1 MLLGCDVG
9 NSISEQPELSPRE
22 QFVETAWPAL
32 TRCVGCHATQPTI
45 DFLAPGDVELAY
57 TSVFEFQPPVL
68 EVEAPSSSL
77 LLTMGEHT
85 GPALTAPESA
95 AVLGWLEAEKIA
107 RAGTTDLPVVIG
119 PVTPSLGTI
128 TEVDL
133 GFGASLQFVAMPYP
147 GGLYL
152 SEVQLTGGP
161 SGLHVV
167 HPLFVSRPAAGE
179 LVLDPVDRFGEL
191 DVEVQPGKIEPL
203 GAAVFSTFAST
214 DPFTIHFRTLEA
226 P

>member
-9 NSISEQPELSPRE
+9 SSTFEPELTPRE
-22 QFVETAWPAL
+22 QFVEAAWPAL
-32 TRCVGCHATQPTI
+32 ARCVGCHATQPTI

-68 EVEAPSSSL
+68 EVPAPSSSL

-95 AVLGWLEAEKIA
+95 AIVGWLEAEKTA
-107 RAGTTDLPVVIG
+107 RAGTTELPVVIG
-119 PVTPSLGTI
+119 PVVPTI
-128 TEVDL
+128 GSITNVDL

-152 SEVQLTGGP
+152 SELQLTAGP

-167 HPLFVSRPAAGE
+167 HPLFVSRPTADTQ
-179 LVLDPVDRFGEL
+179 VLDPVDRFGEL
-191 DVEVQPGKIEPL
+191 DLDVAPGQLEPL

-214 DPFTIHFRTLEA
+214 DPITIHFRTLEA

>member
-9 NSISEQPELSPRE
+9 NSNFEPTLTPRE
-22 QFVETAWPAL
+22 QFVEAAWPAL
-32 TRCVGCHATQPTI
+32 VRCVGCHAKQPTI

-95 AVLGWLEAEKIA
+95 AVLGWLETEKTA
-107 RAGTTDLPVVIG
+107 RAGTAELPVVIG
-119 PVTPSLGTI
+119 PVVPVIGSLT
-128 TEVDL
+128 TVDL
-133 GFGASLQFVAMPYP
+133 GFGASLEFVAMPYP

-152 SEVQLTGGP
+152 SELQLTAGP
-161 SGLHVV
+161 SRLRVV
-167 HPLFVSRPAAGE
+167 HPLFVSRPEAGE

-191 DVEVQPGKIEPL
+191 DVELQPGEIEPL

>member
-9 NSISEQPELSPRE
+9 SPTIDPPELTPRE

-32 TRCVGCHATQPTI
+32 TRCVGCHARQPTI
-45 DFLAPGDVELAY
+45 DFLAPGEVDVAY
-57 TSVFEFQPPVL
+57 TSLFEFQPPVL
-68 EVEAPSSSL
+68 ELDAPSSSL

-85 GPALTAPESA
+85 GPALTTAESA

-107 RAGTTDLPVVIG
+107 RAGITDLPVVVG
-119 PVTPSLGTI
+119 PVVPVLGAI
-128 TEVDL
+128 TNVDL

-152 SEVQLTGGP
+152 SEMQLSAGP

-167 HPLFVSRPAAGE
+167 HPLFVSRPGE
-179 LVLDPVDRFGEL
+179 DQLVLDPVDRYSEL
-191 DVEVQPGKIEPL
+191 DVEVPPGKLEPL
-203 GAAVFSTFAST
+203 GAAVFSTFANT